1 MIDKSKLP
9 FGLNVLELVSLMG
22 FLSLGY
28 SLLYKLSFY
37 NVLGIPWYINNFTPQ
52 TLFFS
57 SIKLIFISF
66 PAALFGWYLGGIIKD
81 RFILLIS
88 LNLIALGLGYFNIYV
103 DINLISINAFI
114 YLMIFSYMLTARSS
128 YFKPKTLDY
137 FPSKNRQKT
146 FTRKWNILWAS
157 MRAFHILIQFIM
169 KKFLLYFMFFACFI
183 LAPCMIGTFEA
194 KSLLREKE
202 NLLNEVF
209 LNNEKGKW
217 YILDISS
224 DKCLL
229 INNYND
235 FKIININDIKQF
247 KMPKKTRIL

>member
-1 MIDKSKLP
+1 
-9 FGLNVLELVSLMG
+9 MG

-37 NVLGIPWYINNFTPQ
+37 NILGIPWYINNFTPQ

-66 PAALFGWYLGGIIKD
+66 PVALFGWFLGGIIKD
-81 RFILLIS
+81 RFIILIS
-88 LNLIALGLGYFNIYV
+88 INLIVIGLSYFNVYV
-103 DINLISINAFI
+103 NINLISINAFI
-114 YLMIFSYMLTARSS
+114 YLMIFIYMLNARSS
-128 YFKPKTLDY
+128 YFKPRTLEY

-146 FTRKWNILWAS
+146 FTRKWYILWAS
-157 MRAFHILIQFIM
+157 IRAFHILIQFIM
-169 KKFLLYFMFFACFI
+169 KKFLLYFLFFACFI
-183 LAPCMIGTFEA
+183 LAPCMIGAFEA

-202 NLLNEVF
+202 NLLNEVS

-235 FKIININDIKQF
+235 FKIVNVNDIKQF